1 MNLHN
6 NEAGRKVKIIIFSIA
21 RGGKG
26 IFVGNVDLQDQSFDR
41 YNIIW
46 QWLQMEQ
53 FLLTPFFTYPI
64 SLDKLVLMC
73 TK

>member
-41 YNIIW
+41 YNII
-46 QWLQMEQ
+46 
-53 FLLTPFFTYPI
+53 
-64 SLDKLVLMC
+64 
-73 TK
+73 